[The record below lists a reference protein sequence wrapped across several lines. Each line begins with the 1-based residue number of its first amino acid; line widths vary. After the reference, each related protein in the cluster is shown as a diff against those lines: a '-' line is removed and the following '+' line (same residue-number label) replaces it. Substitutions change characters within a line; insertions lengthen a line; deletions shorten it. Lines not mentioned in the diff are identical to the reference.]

1 MATSLSSDVSI
12 DALPSAE
19 NYKPNTVSR
28 AYREQHVPQANG
40 EYLALDKR
48 NNHSGPSSFAGD
60 CYPSRE
66 MPIDEGASC
75 RKESS
80 NKVTEVCLDEEVID
94 RVFLELTAT
103 CGLTWT
109 TFLADLGYN
118 SRKLLKLTVD
128 QRDIYFNH
136 YLQYWLET
144 VTQLG
149 FNPTVYLYR
158 AVVQTQDKNL
168 VDKFKRLFNNSDSLC
183 PPSDQEFET
192 IKRNLLQIDLST
204 QKGKSSCIK
213 DRSEEVMY
221 VLKEIWSNLTEH
233 ELLEIK
239 AYLHNTKK
247 EKFGKKVIEEIKTGI
262 DLMQKLKEKC
272 LVNEDNFD
280 FLKSILDFLKRDDL
294 IEKITSL
301 ETPVFVFKRETLHDK
316 RNVSPCSTDPDSP
329 NSYHKPL
336 EDLDSKFLHSTRII
350 ENSISAKIKEIEQ
363 TDGRTKELTTA
374 SESCHQKKKNSDA
387 NDLQSKEASLESEI
401 SSLDEEIKDV
411 KKLHKKQTSE
421 LDLYK
426 NTLEEETKTQKELK
440 KKQTLEEEKKLQ
452 LHKQKQRE
460 YENRGQSLE
469 NENKKQSQQK
479 NELENQR
486 RTCRNIEIPNCP
498 PIERDCPFD
507 DEDKTAKT
515 VSRYE
520 SHISRDESIQKEEEA
535 AQVVPQCA
543 SSEEAR
549 VRPLSLEVNI
559 DPVILVMAAE
569 ENKDELESFKA
580 DVLLAVPQSV
590 TRSSIQEIVIES
602 FIDEQF
608 LSKTDNQIQKAVL
621 LFILVSGG
629 FAKRCWPDISKMKN
643 LTAALYDQQPLVV
656 PVIIKANVKPPMGL
670 NSAHSLSFYR
680 RDSYYKEALSKLLG
694 QLKK

>member
-1 MATSLSSDVSI
+1 MYNRVHMFGTHINATYNLF
-12 DALPSAE
+12 
-19 NYKPNTVSR
+19 T
-28 AYREQHVPQANG
+28 

-48 NNHSGPSSFAGD
+48 NNHSGPSSFAEFLEPSSDTSVVGD

-80 NKVTEVCLDEEVID
+80 NKVTEVCLDEEVIN

-128 QRDIYFNH
+128 QRDIYFNL

-183 PPSDQEFET
+183 SPSDQEFET

-204 QKGKSSCIK
+204 QK
-213 DRSEEVMY
+213 D
-221 VLKEIWSNLTEH
+221 

-280 FLKSILDFLKRDDL
+280 FLKSILHFLKRDDL
-294 IEKITSL
+294 IEKITAL

-363 TDGRTKELTTA
+363 TDCRTKELTTA
-374 SESCHQKKKNSDA
+374 SESCHQKKKKCEKERMQIEAKIKKLQSDA

-460 YENRGQSLE
+460 YENRGQTLE

-479 NELENQR
+479 KELENQR
-486 RTCRNIEIPNCP
+486 RICRDIEIQNCP

-507 DEDKTAKT
+507 DEDKPAKT

-520 SHISRDESIQKEEEA
+520 SHISRDENTQKDEEA

-549 VRPLSLEVNI
+549 ARPLSLDVNV
-559 DPVILVMAAE
+559 DPMILVMAAE

-580 DVLLAVPQSV
+580 DVLLAVPHSV